1 MLQTT
6 MAGHEEAFTS
16 EIHSSSADLSIKVA
30 NTELPP
36 PAIFK
41 MPVLQE
47 LKPVNVEPSSR
58 RCPEVQETA
67 ASLKQIAS
75 VRVDSSK
82 TEGYTITI
90 YHSTWSSTSNS
101 RIPISGDHQGQA
113 LLPSTLSPS
122 KPDAQI
128 ERSYA
133 DFLGL
138 QLQLQHCVHVAHRS
152 IPCAFCSEIS
162 SVTTWGGVRSSP
174 LAMLAMT
181 EDELIDIFT
190 TFMNELLAL
199 TRTKFSSTRCSPCSA
214 QESVPQML
222 HEFLV
227 KE

>member
-1 MLQTT
+1 
-6 MAGHEEAFTS
+6 MAGHKEAFTS

-30 NTELPP
+30 DTEPP
-36 PAIFK
+36 RKIFK
-41 MPVLQE
+41 MPALQE

-75 VRVDSSK
+75 VHVSSSRN
-82 TEGYTITI
+82 EGYTITI
-90 YHSTWSSTSNS
+90 YHNTWSSTSNS
-101 RIPISGDHQGQA
+101 RVPISGHRQGQA

-152 IPCAFCSEIS
+152 IPCAFCSEVS
-162 SVTTWGGVRSSP
+162 SVAMWGGVRSSP

-181 EDELIDIFT
+181 EDELIDIFM
-190 TFMNELLAL
+190 TFTNELLAL
-199 TRTKFSSTRCSPCSA
+199 TRTKFSSARHSPCSA
-214 QESVPQML
+214 QERVLQML